1 MCLHHH
7 ARLTSQPLPELNSR
21 MRSFLNETK
30 KMDRTKAWVV
40 DDDEMTHFLHEK
52 TELDF
57 SRLKKLDWGTNMYLR
72 SKIWELLRQ
81 EYILKI

>member
-1 MCLHHH
+1 
-7 ARLTSQPLPELNSR
+7 
-21 MRSFLNETK
+21 
-30 KMDRTKAWVV
+30 MDRTKAWVD